1 MAPTPDADYVAEIAK
16 ILIHPIRVRCLLA
29 LTQRGTVS
37 PRAVSESVRQPLN
50 DVAYHFRKLADHGA
64 AVIVRTEQVR
74 GATRHYYAVTPFG
87 EEVGT
92 WACKMERYGR
102 KRERERTDA
111 EAA

>member
-1 MAPTPDADYVAEIAK
+1 MAPNPETDYVAEIAK
-16 ILIHPIRVRCLLA
+16 ILTHPIRVRCLLT
-29 LTQRGTVS
+29 LTHGGIVS
-37 PRAVSESVRQPLN
+37 PRTISESVQQPLN
-50 DVAYHFRKLADHGA
+50 DVAYHFRRLADHGA
-64 AVIVRTEQVR
+64 AKIVRTEQVR

-92 WACKMERYGR
+92 WAQKMERYGR